1 MSYSIFNKTISDT
14 LTQPMF
20 FGDSVNVARFDKQKF
35 EMFEKLTEKQLSF
48 FWRPEEID
56 VSKDKMDFAKLL
68 PNEKHIFISNLQYQI
83 LLDSVQGRSPNIAF
97 LPIVSLPE
105 LENWIET
112 WSFSETIHSRS
123 YTHIIRAIVN
133 EPGVVFDDIMKT
145 DKIIQRAE
153 SVSKHYDELIKCT
166 QAYLLHGEGKLQ
178 IDGKNADVDLYCL
191 KRQLYLTV
199 MSVNILEAVRFYV
212 SFACS
217 FAFAERKVMEGNAK
231 IIKMIA
237 RDEALHLTGTQH
249 MLNLMRDGK
258 DDPDMEKIAKEC
270 ENEVIQMFKEACE
283 QEKDWAEYLF
293 RDGSMI
299 GLNADILKQYLEYIT
314 NVRMNALGL
323 KPIFDEHVTNPLPW
337 INSWLDSDNVQVAP
351 QETEI
356 TSYLVSAIDNTLEK
370 DDTDFGDFKL

>member
-1 MSYSIFNKTISDT
+1 MSYSIFNHTISNT

-20 FGDSVNVARFDKQKF
+20 LGDSVNVARFDKQKF

-133 EPGVVFDDIMKT
+133 EPGVIFDDIMKT
-145 DKIIQRAE
+145 DEIIKRAD
-153 SVSKHYDELIKCT
+153 SVSANYDKLIENA
-166 QAYLLHGEGKLQ
+166 QAYLAHGEGVHTINGNTLT
-178 IDGKNADVDLYCL
+178 VDLRAL
-191 KRQLYLTV
+191 KRQLYLTI

-249 MLNLMRDGK
+249 MLNLMRTGK
-258 DDPDMEKIAKEC
+258 DDPDMAAIALEC
-270 ENEVIQMFKEACE
+270 EDEVISMFKEAAE
-283 QEKDWAEYLF
+283 QEKEWAEYLF

-299 GLNADILKQYLEYIT
+299 GLNAEILKQYLEYIT
-314 NVRMNALGL
+314 NVRMAAIDLD
-323 KPIFDEHVTNPLPW
+323 PIFEQSTNPLPW
-337 INSWLDSDNVQVAP
+337 INHWLDSDNVQVAP

-356 TSYLVSAIDNTLEK
+356 TSYLVSAIDNTMNA
-370 DDTDFGDFKL
+370 DDNDFDDFTL

>member
-1 MSYSIFNKTISDT
+1 MSYSIFTKKISNT
-14 LTQPMF
+14 LIEPMF
-20 FGDSVNVARFDKQKF
+20 FGNTVNVARFDKQKF
-35 EMFEKLTEKQLSF
+35 EIFEKLTEKQLSF

-56 VSKDKMDFAKLL
+56 VSKDKIDFAKLL

-83 LLDSVQGRSPNIAF
+83 LLDSVQSRSPNIAF

-133 EPGVVFDDIMKT
+133 EPGIVFDDIMKI

-153 SVSKHYDELIKCT
+153 SVSKHYNELIKCT
-166 QAYLLHGEGKLQ
+166 QAYLLHGIGKFKVQDKEIL
-178 IDGKNADVDLYCL
+178 INLYCL
-191 KRQLYLTV
+191 KKQLYLTI
-199 MSVNILEAVRFYV
+199 MSVNILEAVQFYV

-231 IIKMIA
+231 IIRMIA

-249 MLNLMRDGK
+249 ILNLMSDGK
-258 DDPDMEKIAKEC
+258 DDPDMKKIAKEC
-270 ENEVIQMFKEACE
+270 KKEVITMFKEACE

-299 GLNADILKQYLEYIT
+299 GLNAKMLKQYLEYIT
-314 NVRMNALGL
+314 NVRMKALNL
-323 KPIFDEHVTNPLPW
+323 RPIFDECINPLPW
-337 INSWLDSDNVQVAP
+337 INHWLDSDNVQVAP

-356 TSYLVSAIDNTLEK
+356 TSYLVSAIDNTLDK
-370 DDTDFGDFKL
+370 QDFDFNSFKL

>member
-1 MSYSIFNKTISDT
+1 MSYSIFTKEVSDT
-14 LTQPMF
+14 LTEPMF
-20 FGDSVNVARFDKQKF
+20 FGNSVNVARFDKQKY
-35 EMFEKLTEKQLSF
+35 EVFEKLTEKQLSF

-56 VSKDKMDFAKLL
+56 VSKDKIDFAKLL

-83 LLDSVQGRSPNIAF
+83 LLDSVQGRSPVIAF

-105 LENWIET
+105 VENWIET

-123 YTHIIRAIVN
+123 YTHIIRAITN

-145 DKIIQRAE
+145 DEIIKRAE
-153 SVSKHYDELIKCT
+153 SVSEKYDELIKCT
-166 QAYLLHGEGKLQ
+166 QAFLLHGESTLTIGTAMVN
-178 IDGKNADVDLYCL
+178 INLYCL
-191 KRQLYLTV
+191 KKKLYLTL

-237 RDEALHLTGTQH
+237 RDEALHLSGTQH
-249 MLNLMRDGK
+249 MLNLMRSGK
-258 DDPDMEKIAKEC
+258 DDPDMQKIAAEC
-270 ENEVIQMFKEACE
+270 EEEVITMFKEACD
-283 QEKDWAEYLF
+283 QEKEWAEYLF

-299 GLNADILKQYLEYIT
+299 GLNAEILKQYLEYIT
-314 NVRMNALGL
+314 NIRMKAIGL
-323 KPIFDEHVTNPLPW
+323 EPIFDDRANPLPW
-337 INSWLDSDNVQVAP
+337 INHWLDSDNVQVAP

-356 TSYLVSAIDNTLEK
+356 TSYLVSAIDSNMDV
-370 DDTDFGDFKL
+370 DDTDFGEFKL

>member
-1 MSYSIFNKTISDT
+1 MSYSIFSKTVSNT

-56 VSKDKMDFAKLL
+56 VSKDKMDFNKLL

-145 DKIIQRAE
+145 DEIIQRAE
-153 SVSKHYDELIKCT
+153 SVSKH
-166 QAYLLHGEGKLQ
+166 
-178 IDGKNADVDLYCL
+178 
-191 KRQLYLTV
+191 
-199 MSVNILEAVRFYV
+199 
-212 SFACS
+212 
-217 FAFAERKVMEGNAK
+217 
-231 IIKMIA
+231 
-237 RDEALHLTGTQH
+237 
-249 MLNLMRDGK
+249 
-258 DDPDMEKIAKEC
+258 
-270 ENEVIQMFKEACE
+270 
-283 QEKDWAEYLF
+283 
-293 RDGSMI
+293 
-299 GLNADILKQYLEYIT
+299 
-314 NVRMNALGL
+314 
-323 KPIFDEHVTNPLPW
+323 
-337 INSWLDSDNVQVAP
+337 
-351 QETEI
+351 
-356 TSYLVSAIDNTLEK
+356 
-370 DDTDFGDFKL
+370 

>member
-1 MSYSIFNKTISDT
+1 MSYSIFNHTISDT

-20 FGDSVNVARFDKQKF
+20 LGDSVNVARFDKQKF

-145 DKIIQRAE
+145 DEIIKRAD
-153 SVSKHYDELIKCT
+153 SVSANYDKLIENA
-166 QAYLLHGEGKLQ
+166 QAYLAHGEGVHTINGNTLT
-178 IDGKNADVDLYCL
+178 VDLRAL
-191 KRQLYLTV
+191 KRQLYLTI

-249 MLNLMRDGK
+249 MLNLMRTGK
-258 DDPDMEKIAKEC
+258 DDPDMAAIALEC
-270 ENEVIQMFKEACE
+270 EDEVISMFKEAAE
-283 QEKDWAEYLF
+283 QEKEWAEYLF

-299 GLNADILKQYLEYIT
+299 GLNAEILKQYLEYIT
-314 NVRMNALGL
+314 NVRMAAIDLD
-323 KPIFDEHVTNPLPW
+323 PIFEQSTNPLPW
-337 INSWLDSDNVQVAP
+337 INHWLDSDNVQVAP

-356 TSYLVSAIDNTLEK
+356 TSYLVSAIDNTMNA
-370 DDTDFGDFKL
+370 DDNDFDDFTL

>member
-1 MSYSIFNKTISDT
+1 MPYSIFSKTVSNT

-35 EMFEKLTEKQLSF
+35 EMFERLTEKQLSF

-56 VSKDKMDFAKLL
+56 VSKDKMDFNKLL

-145 DKIIQRAE
+145 DEIIQRAE

-166 QAYLLHGEGKLQ
+166 QAYLLHGEGKLE
-178 IDGKNADVDLYCL
+178 INGENADVDLYCL
-191 KRQLYLTV
+191 KRQLYLTI

-258 DDPDMEKIAKEC
+258 DDPEMAKIAIEC
-270 ENEVIQMFKEACE
+270 ESEVIEMFKDACE

-299 GLNADILKQYLEYIT
+299 GLNAQILKQYLEYIT

-323 KPIFDEHVTNPLPW
+323 TPIFEECANPLPW
-337 INSWLDSDNVQVAP
+337 INHWLDSDNVQVAP

-356 TSYLVSAIDNTLEK
+356 TSYLVSAIDNTMDA
-370 DDTDFGDFKL
+370 DDSDFGDFKL

>member
-1 MSYSIFNKTISDT
+1 MSYSIFNHTISDS

-20 FGDSVNVARFDKQKF
+20 LGDSVNVARFDKQKF
-35 EMFEKLTEKQLSF
+35 EVFEKLTEKQLSF

-133 EPGVVFDDIMKT
+133 EPGVIFDDIMKT
-145 DKIIQRAE
+145 DEIIKRAD
-153 SVSKHYDELIKCT
+153 SVSANYDKLIENA
-166 QAYLLHGEGKLQ
+166 QAYLAHGEGVHTINGETLT
-178 IDGKNADVDLYCL
+178 VDLRAL
-191 KRQLYLTV
+191 KKQLYLTI

-249 MLNLMRDGK
+249 MLNLMRSGK
-258 DDPDMEKIAKEC
+258 DDPDMASIAVEC
-270 ENEVIQMFKEACE
+270 EAEVIAMFKEAAE
-283 QEKDWAEYLF
+283 QEKEWAEYLF

-299 GLNADILKQYLEYIT
+299 GLNAEILKQYLEYIT
-314 NVRMNALGL
+314 NVRMAAIDLE
-323 KPIFDEHVTNPLPW
+323 PIFAQNTNPLPW
-337 INSWLDSDNVQVAP
+337 INHWLDSDNVQVAP

-356 TSYLVSAIDNTLEK
+356 TSYLVSAIDNTMNA
-370 DDTDFGDFKL
+370 DDNDFDNFTL

>member
-1 MSYSIFNKTISDT
+1 MSYSIFNKKITNT

-20 FGDSVNVARFDKQKF
+20 FGDTVNVARFDKQKF

-68 PNEKHIFISNLQYQI
+68 PNEKHIFLSNLQYQI

-133 EPGVVFDDIMKT
+133 EPGAVFDDIMKT
-145 DKIIQRAE
+145 EQIIERAE
-153 SVSKHYDELIKCT
+153 SVSKHYDELIKCS
-166 QAYLLHGEGKLQ
+166 QAYLLHGEGAHDLNGEKTT
-178 IDGKNADVDLYCL
+178 IDLKCL
-191 KRQLYLTV
+191 KRKLYLTI

-249 MLNLMRDGK
+249 IINIIREGK
-258 DDPDMEKIAKEC
+258 DDPEMTVIAAEC
-270 ENEVIQMFKEACE
+270 EKEVIQMFKEACD
-283 QEKDWAEYLF
+283 QEKNWAEYLF

-299 GLNADILKQYLEYIT
+299 GLNAEILKQYLEYIT
-314 NVRMNALGL
+314 NIRMKAIGL
-323 KPIFDEHVTNPLPW
+323 KPLFEDRSNPLPW
-337 INSWLDSDNVQVAP
+337 INHWLDSDNVQVAP

-356 TSYLVSAIDNTLEK
+356 TSYLVSAIDNTLDEN
-370 DDTDFGDFKL
+370 DSDFGDFKL

>member
-1 MSYSIFNKTISDT
+1 MSYSIFSKTVSNT

-20 FGDSVNVARFDKQKF
+20 FGDTVNVARFDKQKF

-56 VSKDKMDFAKLL
+56 VSKDKMDFNKLL

-145 DKIIQRAE
+145 DEIIQRAE
-153 SVSKHYDELIKCT
+153 SVSKHYDELIRCT
-166 QAYLLHGEGKLQ
+166 QAYLLHGEGKLE
-178 IDGKNADVDLYCL
+178 INGENADVDLYCL
-191 KRQLYLTV
+191 KRQLYLTI

-249 MLNLMRDGK
+249 ILNLMRDGK

-270 ENEVIQMFKEACE
+270 KPDVIEMFKEACE
-283 QEKDWAEYLF
+283 QEKEWAEYLF

-299 GLNADILKQYLEYIT
+299 GLNAEILKQYLEYIT
-314 NVRMNALGL
+314 NVRMGALGL
-323 KPIFDEHVTNPLPW
+323 ELIFDKRSNPLPW
-337 INSWLDSDNVQVAP
+337 ITSWLESDNVQVAP

-356 TSYLVSAIDNTLEK
+356 TSYLVSAIDNTMDA
-370 DDTDFGDFKL
+370 DDSDFGDFKL